1 MMNMIEFSESC
12 ENVKE
17 VGVTVDK
24 EFVKVGEMVIK
35 ENLKLLKKEKKGRK
49 EKNVE
54 FVDRRGIFVLVNVK
68 DLELDIKNSR
78 TEKIGKEKEEEDFGD
93 RRKIFVKFGG
103 QAKED
108 IVKNDRRGTFVVFL
122 DLVVDEADGREEL
135 ESMEDVDQTRYFNT
149 DMEMTEVFNFIQQIF
164 IESINRSNESF
175 RFGSVKGEKGTEQK
189 GIELRFGSGKSEKRI
204 ESID

>member
-1 MMNMIEFSESC
+1 MNMIEFSESC

-17 VGVTVDK
+17 VGVTVDI

-93 RRKIFVKFGG
+93 RRKTFVKFGG
-103 QAKED
+103 
-108 IVKNDRRGTFVVFL
+108 
-122 DLVVDEADGREEL
+122 
-135 ESMEDVDQTRYFNT
+135 
-149 DMEMTEVFNFIQQIF
+149 
-164 IESINRSNESF
+164 
-175 RFGSVKGEKGTEQK
+175 
-189 GIELRFGSGKSEKRI
+189 
-204 ESID
+204 

>member
-1 MMNMIEFSESC
+1 MNMIEFSESC

-17 VGVTVDK
+17 VGVTVDI

-54 FVDRRGIFVLVNVK
+54 FVDRRGIFVLVDAK

-93 RRKIFVKFGG
+93 RRKTFVKFGG
-103 QAKED
+103 
-108 IVKNDRRGTFVVFL
+108 
-122 DLVVDEADGREEL
+122 
-135 ESMEDVDQTRYFNT
+135 
-149 DMEMTEVFNFIQQIF
+149 
-164 IESINRSNESF
+164 
-175 RFGSVKGEKGTEQK
+175 
-189 GIELRFGSGKSEKRI
+189 
-204 ESID
+204 

>member
-1 MMNMIEFSESC
+1 MNMIEFSESC

-17 VGVTVDK
+17 VGVIVDK

-93 RRKIFVKFGG
+93 RRKTFVKFGG
-103 QAKED
+103 
-108 IVKNDRRGTFVVFL
+108 
-122 DLVVDEADGREEL
+122 
-135 ESMEDVDQTRYFNT
+135 
-149 DMEMTEVFNFIQQIF
+149 
-164 IESINRSNESF
+164 
-175 RFGSVKGEKGTEQK
+175 
-189 GIELRFGSGKSEKRI
+189 
-204 ESID
+204 

>member
-78 TEKIGKEKEEEDFGD
+78 TEKIGKEKEEEDFSD
-93 RRKIFVKFGG
+93 RRKTFVKFGG
-103 QAKED
+103 QIKED
-108 IVKNDRRGTFVVFL
+108 VVKNDRRGIFVVFL
-122 DLVVDEADGREEL
+122 NLVVDEADGREEL

-189 GIELRFGSGKSEKRI
+189 GMEFRFDSGKSEKRI

>member
-1 MMNMIEFSESC
+1 MNMIEFSESC

-17 VGVTVDK
+17 VGVTVNK

-54 FVDRRGIFVLVNVK
+54 FVDRRGIFVLVDAK

-93 RRKIFVKFGG
+93 RRKTFVKFGG
-103 QAKED
+103 
-108 IVKNDRRGTFVVFL
+108 
-122 DLVVDEADGREEL
+122 
-135 ESMEDVDQTRYFNT
+135 
-149 DMEMTEVFNFIQQIF
+149 
-164 IESINRSNESF
+164 
-175 RFGSVKGEKGTEQK
+175 
-189 GIELRFGSGKSEKRI
+189 
-204 ESID
+204 